1 MWGSLA
7 LYTGVA
13 LTIAG
18 LALVVRPVKR
28 LRIPSRLRALAL
40 AATGL
45 AVVFVSLLLPTFESR
60 SARIDTHLDEFV
72 PSWQFREI
80 HSLAV
85 AAPPVQVFEAIKR
98 VRADEILLF
107 QTLTWIRRG
116 GRQAPPS
123 ILNAVGE
130 RPLLDVATS
139 TGFIMLADEAP
150 GELVVGLIVLR
161 PPGGRAPLTPDFFRK
176 PVPEGYAVAAM
187 NFVVRAAGNNRS
199 VVTTETRVFASGR
212 HARRR
217 FAAYWRTIY
226 PGSALIRRMW
236 LRAIRERVADQRATS
251 NARLRQRLRRASPT
265 PKAESIESAGWKA
278 HR

>member
-7 LYTGVA
+7 LYTGVV

-28 LRIPSRLRALAL
+28 LWIPSRLRALAL

-45 AVVFVSLLLPTFESR
+45 AVVLVSLLLPTFESR

-85 AAPPVQVFEAIKR
+85 AAPAVQVFEAIKR
-98 VRADEILLF
+98 VRADEIFLF

-116 GRQAPPS
+116 GGQAPPS

-139 TGFIMLADEAP
+139 TGFIMLADDAP
-150 GELVVGLIVLR
+150 RELVVGLIVLR

-176 PVPEGYAVAAM
+176 AVPEGYAVAAM
-187 NFVVRAAGNNRS
+187 NFVVRAAGHNRS
-199 VVTTETRVFASGR
+199 VVTTETRVFASGQ

-236 LRAIRERVADQRATS
+236 LRAIRERATDQPPTS
-251 NARLRQRLRRASPT
+251 NSQLPKESRSREGRRRPT
-265 PKAESIESAGWKA
+265 G
-278 HR
+278 